1 MTSTVF
7 VDSSVL
13 FAAISSSTGYARD
26 LVRLALRGHVVLYAN
41 HYVLR
46 EVTANLAEKAPAT
59 AIFFEQVLREIAWQ
73 MVEPSAEEVLAAAV
87 YTVLKDAPVVAAAK
101 KAGCDYLV
109 TYDRK
114 HLLNPPEVAQRS
126 GLTIVTPD
134 VVVLAVQADN
144 SELDPT

>member
-13 FAAISSSTGYARD
+13 FAAIFSSTGYARD
-26 LVRLALRGHVVLYAN
+26 LIRLALRGHVVLYAN
-41 HYVLR
+41 QYVLR
-46 EVTANLAEKAPAT
+46 EVTANLVEKAPAT
-59 AIFFEQVLREIAWQ
+59 AAFFEQVLREIAWQ
-73 MVEPSAEEVLAAAV
+73 MVEPSAEQVLAAAA
-87 YTVLKDAPVVAAAK
+87 YTALKDAPVVAAAQ

-114 HLLNPPEVAQRS
+114 HLLDPPEVAQRS

-134 VVVLAVQADN
+134 VVVLAVQAED
-144 SELDPT
+144 SELDPP